1 LLCMNIEFF
10 LVEVTASSSNE
21 DGRRSCSRRSQ
32 SLAARAQSVPVLS
45 GIELTCSTGGFGGVW
60 RASHIFWAACRRR
73 PPNER
78 KRMTSLATICLA
90 PSNKPFISMSF
101 AFTADVRCE

>member
-1 LLCMNIEFF
+1 MNIEFL

-32 SLAARAQSVPVLS
+32 SLAACAQSVPILS
-45 GIELTCSTGGFGGVW
+45 GIELSRSTGGFGGVW
-60 RASHIFWAACRRR
+60 WVSHILWAAWRRL

-90 PSNKPFISMSF
+90 PSNRPFICLSLSLPMF
-101 AFTADVRCE
+101 DVGCE